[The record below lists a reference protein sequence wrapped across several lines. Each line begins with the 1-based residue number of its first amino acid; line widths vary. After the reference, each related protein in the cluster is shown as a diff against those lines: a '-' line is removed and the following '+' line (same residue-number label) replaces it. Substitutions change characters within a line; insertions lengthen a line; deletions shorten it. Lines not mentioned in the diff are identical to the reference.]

1 MFARTFGPV
10 AMKTLWIQRMEVA
23 IDSLKQ
29 LEDKVTRVALQIR
42 QLKVENAQL
51 KKMTE
56 DLQAELEELREGSSL
71 QLREIEQFKRI
82 HKEVLDRVG
91 RIRERIL
98 NLEGPLKGSTS

>member
-1 MFARTFGPV
+1 MFARRFDPV
-10 AMKTLWIQRMEVA
+10 AMKRLWIQRMEVA
-23 IDSLKQ
+23 VDSLKQ
-29 LEDKVTRVALQIR
+29 LEDKVTRVAAQIR
-42 QLKVENAQL
+42 HLKVENAQL

-98 NLEGPLKGSTS
+98 NLEGPLKGST